1 MEQIK
6 MKLSQVWE
14 WLYQDF
20 WLGLK
25 LVYWLAITIVA
36 VVLITWFFFFRKP
49 NSKAVKIKR

>member
-6 MKLSQVWE
+6 MKLSQTWD